1 MDVSLT
7 DEQLQWQETVA
18 RLAAAHSVSGPA
30 DLPGPADL
38 AGAEGARWWAD
49 VIALGV
55 PALRSVPHSGVE
67 AAMVESALAVEQAA
81 LRLSV
86 LPIVG
91 QGVVGPQLLAAA
103 GADELLNAVVD
114 GEIRVAPAFGDD
126 LAGFG
131 HRGEPAIAV
140 DAAGATHALLLAG
153 PEAAPSLVAVEV
165 GGEPVGGLDL
175 TRQLRRIAV
184 DARPAGLD
192 CGGLIPPEQ
201 LTRARAVTLT
211 AFAADLLGVMAAA
224 VEDAVAYAGVREQF
238 GAPVGSFQ
246 AVQHLLADA
255 AVAVEGARSCLWHAA
270 WAADHLD
277 AEAGLLAAR
286 TAKAYC
292 SAAGPR
298 VVEASVQVFGGMAIT
313 WEHPSHL
320 RLRRVHL
327 DRQCFGAEDVH
338 HLAIATSRL
347 AAGAA

>member
-7 DEQLQWQETVA
+7 DEQLQWQGAVA
-18 RLAAAHSVSGPA
+18 RLAAAHAVAGPT
-30 DLPGPADL
+30 DLVG
-38 AGAEGARWWAD
+38 GEGERRWSE
-49 VIALGV
+49 VVALGV
-55 PALRSVPHSGVE
+55 PALRSALHSGVE
-67 AAMVESALAVEQAA
+67 AALVESALAVEQVAR
-81 LRLSV
+81 RLST

-91 QGVVGPQLLAAA
+91 QGVVAPELLAAA
-103 GADELLNAVVD
+103 GADELLGAVVA
-114 GEIRVAPAFGDD
+114 GEVRVAPAFGQD
-126 LAGFG
+126 LADFG
-131 HRGEPAIAV
+131 RRGDPVIAV

-165 GGEPVGGLDL
+165 ADDPIGGLDL
-175 TRQLRRIAV
+175 TRQLHRIAT
-184 DARPAGLD
+184 DARAIGLA
-192 CGGLIPPEQ
+192 CGGPISPER
-201 LTRARAVTLT
+201 LTQARAVTLT

-224 VEDAVAYAGVREQF
+224 VEDAVAYAEVREQF
-238 GAPVGSFQ
+238 GAPIGSFQ
-246 AVQHLLADA
+246 AMQHLLADA
-255 AVAVEGARSCLWHAA
+255 AVAVEGARSCVWYAA

-327 DRQCFGAEDVH
+327 DRQCLGAEDVH
-338 HLAIATSRL
+338 HIAIATSRL
-347 AAGAA
+347 AAGGA